1 MPPTLSEL
9 ASISSSLQS
18 LTQSCNSYLN
28 RFEKGDHGKS
38 QLVGKAEVDLA
49 DRGSSPVANA

>member
-9 ASISSSLQS
+9 ASISSSRQTLM
-18 LTQSCNSYLN
+18 TQSCNSYLN

-38 QLVGKAEVDLA
+38 QLVGKPEVDLA
-49 DRGSSPVANA
+49 DRGSFAYG